1 MEPFKFKFKI
11 ITLFILFIIIGNQK
25 YSAQHKAPKCAEDS
39 VYFMVLDIKNMLVG
53 ARPEAVSHYMLK
65 SDHKLVVDSILLEKQ
80 QIETKR
86 TEDIKTQENLKKKV
100 KEKDKT
106 IQDKE
111 TIIAGNDKEI
121 TKLEQ
126 DKSDLTSKANDLQQS
141 IDNYETKEEL
151 AGQNFSK
158 LTNQIIRDNSASII
172 TLEQTL
178 AYGELIEANI
188 ENIKKYLDL
197 RVLLEDGKKM
207 FEKKYNEAKTKNILQ
222 KINAVNLDK
231 VLFEYILDDAELV
244 IMDLEAYKE
253 YTCKLKDAIQSVLD
267 DGLSSKMT
275 KVELKDIKLNQP
287 DRFPYL
293 YNEAEYAENNLKNKL
308 ADFNCD

>member
-1 MEPFKFKFKI
+1 MEYCKI
-11 ITLFILFIIIGNQK
+11 KLKITTLFILFIILGNQK
-25 YSAQHKAPKCAEDS
+25 FSAQRKAPKCSEDS
-39 VYFMVLDIKNMLVG
+39 TYFMILDIRNMLVG
-53 ARPEAVSHYMLK
+53 AKPEAESQYMLK

-86 TEDIKTQENLKKKV
+86 IEDIKTQENLKKKV
-100 KEKDKT
+100 KEKDET

-111 TIIAGNDKEI
+111 TIIAGKNNEIENLNLKNDHLSGEVKGL
-121 TKLEQ
+121 K
-126 DKSDLTSKANDLQQS
+126 DKVSSHKNNKQ
-141 IDNYETKEEL
+141 L

-158 LTNQIIRDNSASII
+158 LTNQIIRDNSASIV
-172 TLEQTL
+172 TLKQTI
-178 AYGELIEANI
+178 AFGKSTDASI

-197 RVLLEDGKKM
+197 RLVLEDGKKM
-207 FEKKYNEAKTKNILQ
+207 FEKKYNEAKTKIILQ

-231 VLFEYILDDAELV
+231 VLFANILDDAELV

-253 YTCKLKDAIQSVLD
+253 YTCKLKDAIQTVLD

-287 DRFPYL
+287 DRYPYL
-293 YNEAEYAENNLKNKL
+293 YNEAEYAENNLKNRL
-308 ADFNCD
+308 AVFNCD

>member
-1 MEPFKFKFKI
+1 MNESESRRARRPG
-11 ITLFILFIIIGNQK
+11 T
-25 YSAQHKAPKCAEDS
+25 ACA
-39 VYFMVLDIKNMLVG
+39 
-53 ARPEAVSHYMLK
+53 
-65 SDHKLVVDSILLEKQ
+65 
-80 QIETKR
+80 
-86 TEDIKTQENLKKKV
+86 
-100 KEKDKT
+100 
-106 IQDKE
+106 
-111 TIIAGNDKEI
+111 
-121 TKLEQ
+121 
-126 DKSDLTSKANDLQQS
+126 TS
-141 IDNYETKEEL
+141 T
-151 AGQNFSK
+151 
-158 LTNQIIRDNSASII
+158 
-172 TLEQTL
+172 
-178 AYGELIEANI
+178 
-188 ENIKKYLDL
+188 
-197 RVLLEDGKKM
+197 
-207 FEKKYNEAKTKNILQ
+207 Q